1 MTRLTP
7 EVCRN
12 IGGRWRDGECVPPPG
27 KLLVK
32 REKFIRG
39 KYTRTDGTEVA
50 RTEVPTTYMI
60 IKDVGAKGRGPKL
73 ITIKQKGT
81 LSQYGYSIKKPS
93 TERHRALGKAVNR
106 YGAKVVW
113 HKLQAMVN
121 LREKAGVEGAHPRRG
136 KEKEW
141 STFRADRNYVF
152 NKFKPDLTPRSA
164 IKKWKG
170 MSHKARVK
178 SRK

>member
-1 MTRLTP
+1 MVKMNP

-12 IGGRWRDGECVPPPG
+12 IGGKWIGGECKPPQG
-27 KLLVK
+27 KLLV
-32 REKFIRG
+32 RRDGFHRG
-39 KYTRTDGTEVA
+39 PYTRSDGTKVA
-50 RTEVPTTYMI
+50 GANVPTTFMI
-60 IKDVGAKGRGPKL
+60 IKDVGAPGRGPKV

-81 LSQYGYSIKKPS
+81 LSQYGYSIKKPA

-121 LREKAGVEGAHPRRG
+121 MREKAGEKGAHPRRG

-152 NKFKPDLTPRSA
+152 NKFHPDLTPYGA
-164 IKKWKG
+164 VKKWKG
-170 MSHKARVK
+170 MSHKARVA
-178 SRK
+178 SRR